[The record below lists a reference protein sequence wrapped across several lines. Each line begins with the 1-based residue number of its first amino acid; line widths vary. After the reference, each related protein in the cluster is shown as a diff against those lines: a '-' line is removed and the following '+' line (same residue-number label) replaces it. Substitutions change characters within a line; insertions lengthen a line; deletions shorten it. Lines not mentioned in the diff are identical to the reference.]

1 MTHQPLKYRRGHYVW
16 NGTGSPGKSAWQYN
30 DNPSAG
36 HSIALHYASDW
47 ELKSSDPGF
56 EAFTTKSYS
65 QHSNVLVFLPNK
77 KLRITGKVKT
87 YHNSGQTIGV
97 RLVPFWHNNKTWQ
110 YFLGSYNTISS
121 VNDYHDYSG
130 TSSNTNIFASPTEDT
145 WAGIDVYIETGTGV
159 NNVVGLQ
166 LTAKQGTW
174 SNSLFPTGPGV
185 AELFVEE
192 IL

>member
-1 MTHQPLKYRRGHYVW
+1 M
-16 NGTGSPGKSAWQYN
+16 
-30 DNPSAG
+30 
-36 HSIALHYASDW
+36 
-47 ELKSSDPGF
+47 
-56 EAFTTKSYS
+56 
-65 QHSNVLVFLPNK
+65 
-77 KLRITGKVKT
+77 
-87 YHNSGQTIGV
+87 
-97 RLVPFWHNNKTWQ
+97 VPFWHNNKTWQ